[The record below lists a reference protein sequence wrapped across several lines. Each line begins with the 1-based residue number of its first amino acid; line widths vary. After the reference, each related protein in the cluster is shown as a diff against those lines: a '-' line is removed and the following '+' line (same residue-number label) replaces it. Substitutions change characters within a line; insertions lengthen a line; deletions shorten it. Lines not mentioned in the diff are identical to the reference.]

1 MIRVLL
7 LGALLG
13 TFLGGLR
20 AAEADEYT
28 IAIVG
33 TGSVARA
40 LGPTWA
46 GAGHRIRYGT
56 RNPDREEVAAL
67 RAASGPDAFAGP
79 SVEAVRGARVVVLAV
94 PGPAAVEL
102 AAELPLDGKIVIDC
116 TNSLQFEDGIVK
128 LSSPSTAQLVQARAT
143 GAAVVKTLNTINANF
158 MKGEAPKG
166 IVVPLAGDDEAAKAL
181 VTSLLTDLNL
191 ASRDVG
197 PLYNARYVE
206 AMGALYVYMNVFKD
220 RELGFEYGFLAR

>member
-7 LGALLG
+7 LVA
-13 TFLGGLR
+13 FLIAAVGGPR
-20 AAEADEYT
+20 SVEADQHT

-33 TGSVARA
+33 TGAVARA

-56 RNPDREEVAAL
+56 RNADRDEVTAL
-67 RAASGPDAFAGP
+67 KAASGPDAFAGP
-79 SVEAVRGARVVVLAV
+79 SVEAVRGARIVVLAV

-102 AAELPLDGKIVIDC
+102 AAQLPLDDKIVIDC
-116 TNSLQFEDGIVK
+116 TNSLRFEDGLVK
-128 LSSPSTAQLVQARAT
+128 LSSPSTAQLVQNRAP

-158 MKGEAPKG
+158 MKGDAPKG
-166 IVVPLAGDDEAAKAL
+166 IVLPLAGDDEAAKAI
-181 VTSLLTDLNL
+181 VVGLLTDLNL

-197 PLYNARYVE
+197 PLYNARYIE

-220 RELGFEYGFLAR
+220 RELGFEYGILAR